1 MIKTYKARVNNNNI
15 SYLLLGKHGNQMRY
29 NFTNGNVVTNKYPS
43 ITLRNRYA
51 QDLLESSL
59 LFANNTIVL
68 DHEEEEYPGEK
79 AKLEEEK
86 ETLEQEKA
94 KAEKVNDSSKNY
106 IKKLLEVGENEKIS
120 SDTDIDSVLA
130 SARDY
135 YNKLQDK
142 RKQ

>member
-1 MIKTYKARVNNNNI
+1 MNNI
-15 SYLLLGKHGNQMRY
+15 LAIISAIVAGVIGVL
-29 NFTNGNVVTNKYPS
+29 VTMLKIKSNKIS
-43 ITLRNRYA
+43 
-51 QDLLESSL
+51 
-59 LFANNTIVL
+59 
-68 DHEEEEYPGEK
+68 
-79 AKLEEEK
+79 KLEEEK
-86 ETLEQEKA
+86 DTLEQEKA

-106 IKKLLEVGENEKIS
+106 IKKLLEVGEDEKIS

>member
-1 MIKTYKARVNNNNI
+1 MNNI
-15 SYLLLGKHGNQMRY
+15 LAIISA
-29 NFTNGNVVTNKYPS
+29 VVAGVIGILVTMLKIKSNKIS
-43 ITLRNRYA
+43 
-51 QDLLESSL
+51 
-59 LFANNTIVL
+59 
-68 DHEEEEYPGEK
+68 
-79 AKLEEEK
+79 KLEEEK
-86 ETLEQEKA
+86 DTLEQEKA

-120 SDTDIDSVLA
+120 SDTDIESVLA

>member
-1 MIKTYKARVNNNNI
+1 MNNI
-15 SYLLLGKHGNQMRY
+15 IAIISAIVAGVIGIL
-29 NFTNGNVVTNKYPS
+29 VTMLKLKSNKIS
-43 ITLRNRYA
+43 
-51 QDLLESSL
+51 
-59 LFANNTIVL
+59 
-68 DHEEEEYPGEK
+68 
-79 AKLEEEK
+79 KLEEEK
-86 ETLEQEKA
+86 DTLEQEKA

-106 IKKLLEVGENEKIS
+106 IKKLLEVGEDEKIS

>member
-1 MIKTYKARVNNNNI
+1 MNNVLAIISAVVAGVIGILVTMLKIKSNKI
-15 SYLLLGKHGNQMRY
+15 S
-29 NFTNGNVVTNKYPS
+29 
-43 ITLRNRYA
+43 
-51 QDLLESSL
+51 
-59 LFANNTIVL
+59 
-68 DHEEEEYPGEK
+68 
-79 AKLEEEK
+79 KLEEEK
-86 ETLEQEKA
+86 DTLEQEKA

-106 IKKLLEVGENEKIS
+106 IKKLLEVGEDEKIP

>member
-1 MIKTYKARVNNNNI
+1 MNNI
-15 SYLLLGKHGNQMRY
+15 LAIISAIVAGVIGLL
-29 NFTNGNVVTNKYPS
+29 VTMLKIKSNKIS
-43 ITLRNRYA
+43 
-51 QDLLESSL
+51 
-59 LFANNTIVL
+59 
-68 DHEEEEYPGEK
+68 
-79 AKLEEEK
+79 KLEEEK

-106 IKKLLEVGENEKIS
+106 IKKLLEVGEDEKIS
-120 SDTDIDSVLA
+120 SDTDIDSVLS